1 MPKSVQIFALAFAL
15 VGGLALASPLY
26 VEDAPSGP
34 TKGSDM
40 MGGGDMKGMMT
51 QMSQMMQSSMGS
63 DHGSYPNEQQR
74 KNAPIEP
81 EKKG

>member
-26 VEDAPSGP
+26 AEYAPSGP

-40 MGGGDMKGMMT
+40 MGGGDMKGMMNMMT
-51 QMSQMMQSSMGS
+51 RMNQMMETCNKMMMQSSMGS
-63 DHGSYPNEQQR
+63 DHGSYPNE
-74 KNAPIEP
+74 
-81 EKKG
+81 